1 MQENGL
7 IRKLRK
13 IPKIMTS
20 QAETEAIT
28 ISILPGISKYKDNRT
43 MKFGQ
48 LIELNVRNIFLQ
60 KIWQGD

>member
-20 QAETEAIT
+20 QVETETIT